1 MTPITISELEQ
12 AINAARQAQPA
23 EGQESALSA
32 DVAILADIYGQLI
45 YRGHRAFDADSL
57 EPDEREALLR
67 WRAVAE
73 SMQPNQDESTGRA
86 A

>member
-12 AINAARQAQPA
+12 AINSARQAQPA
-23 EGQESALSA
+23 DGQEAALSA

-45 YRGHRAFDADSL
+45 YRGHKAFDADSL
-57 EPDEREALLR
+57 EPDERDTLLR
-67 WRAVAE
+67 WHDAA
-73 SMQPNQDESTGRA
+73 QPRRPGQDESAGRA